1 MLKKQVPVYLLL
13 LITFA
18 CSALI
23 FFLTKT
29 FNIYNGTHSG
39 ETMEESTY
47 KISRLSGYTFI
58 KPLISAKPVNEA
70 AKYLG
75 IKESAEKLIQNS
87 IDDGTLESASVYVR
101 DFENSDWFSI
111 NAEEKYMPGSLLKVP
126 ELITFLKMEEQ
137 SPGTLDRKLT
147 FVHEFVTDK
156 KANIVSKSIQVG
168 QSYTIRELLR
178 YMIEYSDNNA
188 TYLLNQNINVATF
201 QKVFVDLGLDAPD
214 WNASTFY
221 VGSKDYSVFMEAL
234 FNASYLTI
242 RNSEYAVSLL
252 MKSDY
257 EDGIRKGI
265 PVSNLSIAHKFG
277 ESGTNVNK
285 QLHETA
291 IFYINNEPYLITIMT
306 KGRNN
311 VDFPRLAK
319 VIQEISGSVYNQ
331 LVSMNPSSHSAQ

>member
-13 LITFA
+13 IITIA
-18 CSALI
+18 SSALM

-29 FNIYNGTHSG
+29 FDIYSG
-39 ETMEESTY
+39 SSSGVAVEENTY
-47 KISRLSGYTFI
+47 KISRLNGYTFI

-70 AKYLG
+70 AKYLS
-75 IKESAEKLIQNS
+75 IKESAQRLIQSS
-87 IDDGTLESASVYVR
+87 IDDGTLESASVYLR

-111 NAEEKYMPGSLLKVP
+111 NSEEKYMPGSLLKVP

-137 SPGTLDRKLT
+137 NPGTLDRKLT
-147 FVHEFVTDK
+147 FAHQFVTDK
-156 KANIVSKSIQVG
+156 TANILSKSIQIG

-188 TYLLNQNINVATF
+188 TYLLNQNISVPTF

-242 RNSEYAVSLL
+242 KNSEYAVSLL

-265 PVSNLSIAHKFG
+265 PVSNLRIAHKFG

-306 KGRNN
+306 KGKNN

-331 LVSMNPSSHSAQ
+331 LVSLNPSSHSAQ